1 MFKAL
6 GALAVCM
13 TGGALLLAWLEP
25 APEDYAAGGV
35 ALGDRA
41 DARLLRSLARRAVRT
56 TSSPPGK
63 PWDGVELVAVT
74 EGASSSAAALA
85 ATAPPGDLH
94 FLIARS
100 GRFRSLPSWRRQ
112 QAVSQQGRVIRIG
125 LMGAPSSA
133 RVSTAQWTALRALLA
148 ELADQAGPIPGDL
161 PIRLAGA
168 EKKLDSSPFVRHLRH
183 LLTREGLLG

>member
-56 TSSPPGK
+56 TSLALGK
-63 PWDGVELVAVT
+63 PWDGVELVAIR
-74 EGASSSAAALA
+74 EGASGSAAALA
-85 ATAPPGDLH
+85 ATAPSNDLH

-168 EKKLDSSPFVRHLRH
+168 EKRLDSSPFVRHLRH